1 MSITSLFKG
10 ISIGKW
16 SSLDWTIGGKDD
28 GKEDGDLI
36 SLLGFLKNFELF
48 SFGNL
53 TNVFLFLTE
62 GVAGDG
68 EFKGEVELEDLFWL
82 VDMAKWLLAVLL
94 LDLLKLLKLKFNGNA
109 FEGIVLWDG
118 TNVMKVLIEE
128 LKSAILL
135 NFNEKYWSTIIRIQ
149 KLNYK

>member
-16 SSLDWTIGGKDD
+16 SLLDWTIGGKDD

-36 SLLGFLKNFELF
+36 SMPGFLKNFELF

-53 TNVFLFLTE
+53 TNVFLFLIE
-62 GVAGDG
+62 GVAGEG

-82 VDMAKWLLAVLL
+82 VDMAKWLLADLL

-118 TNVMKVLIEE
+118 TNVMKVLIKG
-128 LKSAILL
+128 LNSAILV
-135 NFNEKYWSTIIRIQ
+135 NFNERSTGQ
-149 KLNYK
+149 LLLVFKN